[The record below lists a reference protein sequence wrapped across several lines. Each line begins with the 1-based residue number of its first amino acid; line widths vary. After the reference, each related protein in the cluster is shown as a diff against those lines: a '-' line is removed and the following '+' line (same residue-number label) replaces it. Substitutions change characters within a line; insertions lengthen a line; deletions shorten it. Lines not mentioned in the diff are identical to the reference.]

1 MSRILSVL
9 LGTLVLSGCVV
20 TTYEGTSEAPRG
32 PAQPIWPP
40 LGKPAPS
47 EDPTSGSSG
56 HRANGNVEA
65 ISASHILV
73 MYKGSRR
80 APPSIT
86 RSKDEARARAE
97 EALARAKAGEDFAAL
112 AGEYSDE
119 PGAAAR
125 GGSLGRFPRG
135 VMDPAFEKAAFAL
148 APGEVSE
155 IVESPFGFH
164 IIKRTE

>member
-119 PGAAAR
+119 PGAAGSSSRR
-125 GGSLGRFPRG
+125 GQPRG
-135 VMDPAFEKAAFAL
+135 QSR
-148 APGEVSE
+148 GHQRS
-155 IVESPFGFH
+155 
-164 IIKRTE
+164 

>member
-86 RSKDEARARAE
+86 RSKDEARARA
-97 EALARAKAGEDFAAL
+97 
-112 AGEYSDE
+112 
-119 PGAAAR
+119 
-125 GGSLGRFPRG
+125 
-135 VMDPAFEKAAFAL
+135 
-148 APGEVSE
+148 
-155 IVESPFGFH
+155 
-164 IIKRTE
+164 